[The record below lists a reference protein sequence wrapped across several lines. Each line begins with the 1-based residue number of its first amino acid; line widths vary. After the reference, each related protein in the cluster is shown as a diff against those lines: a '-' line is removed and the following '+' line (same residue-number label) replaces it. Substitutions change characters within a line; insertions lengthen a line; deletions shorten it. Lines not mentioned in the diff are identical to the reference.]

1 MKRFTLC
8 IVILLL
14 TGAVLLWA
22 GEFTGISW
30 KFTNFAVDVA
40 THTSTQIVADNGNR
54 KDVIVYNNGTYTVYL
69 TSGSY
74 TVAVS
79 TTNGF
84 PLATGKSLSFEDYVG
99 PIYGITFGTNVPVNV
114 RGIETE

>member
-1 MKRFTLC
+1 MKRFAL
-8 IVILLL
+8 VILLL
-14 TGAVLLWA
+14 LAGAVLLFGA
-22 GEFTGISW
+22 DITDISW
-30 KFTNFAVDVA
+30 KFKNFTVDVA

-54 KDVIVYNNGTYTVYL
+54 KDVIVYNNGSYIVYL

-74 TVAVS
+74 IVAVS

-84 PLATGKSLSFEDYVG
+84 PLKTATSLSFEDYVG
-99 PIYGITFGTNVPVNV
+99 PIYGVAVSTVGSVNV